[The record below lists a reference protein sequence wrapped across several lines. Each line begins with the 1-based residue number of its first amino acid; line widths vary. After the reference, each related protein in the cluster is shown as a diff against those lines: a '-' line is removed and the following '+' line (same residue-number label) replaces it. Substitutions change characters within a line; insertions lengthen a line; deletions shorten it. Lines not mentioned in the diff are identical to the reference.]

1 MLLPSMPDSSL
12 ITLRAATD
20 ADWDFLR
27 AVFAGTRSDELAAL
41 AWDLKMGQAFIE
53 MQFRVQ
59 AQNYKATYPSAQNNI
74 ILSDGAPV
82 GRMLVDRTEQAI
94 KLVDIA
100 ILRDHCGA
108 GIGSKLIQ
116 SLLDEAAR
124 DGKEVQLSVFK
135 TNPAARLYQRLGFS
149 TVADDGV
156 YFEMSWR
163 NK

>member
-1 MLLPSMPDSSL
+1 MPDSSL
-12 ITLRAATD
+12 ITLRAATA
-20 ADWDFLR
+20 ADQDFLL

-41 AWDLKMGQAFIE
+41 AWDPKMGQAFLE
-53 MQFRVQ
+53 MQFRMQ
-59 AQNYKATYPSAQNNI
+59 AQNYKAAHPTAENNI
-74 ILSDGAPV
+74 ILNEGAPV

-100 ILRDHCGA
+100 ILPDHRSA

-116 SLLDEAAR
+116 SLLDEAATSGR
-124 DGKEVQLSVFK
+124 EVQLSVFK
-135 TNPAARLYQRLGFS
+135 TNPAARLSERLGFS

-163 NK
+163 NT